1 MSAAPAH
8 LYWATPPAVTAMN
21 YRHAYHAGNFA
32 DVLKHTVLLALIEAL
47 QTKPTPFCYVDTHA
61 GSGSYLLDGFE
72 ARKTSEH
79 KDGITRLHPA
89 EKVPP
94 LLQRWRASIL
104 GGEGNEQGLKHYPGS
119 PLQVA
124 RLLRPGDSAQL
135 CELHTEEAARLRQL
149 FHGNPQVHVHH
160 RDGYEAL
167 KALLPPKEKRGLV
180 LIDPPYEAQEAEY
193 KQIEQALKSALLRWP
208 TGVYAVWYPIKLRS
222 QVQPFLRKLQHS
234 GVKRILRAELLV
246 HPDDSPLRLNGSGM
260 VILNAP
266 WNLDDVLREP
276 LRALSSLLAQERP
289 AEVKLDWLLD
299 EAGSQLNTPSPLPA
313 SRLPRPPGRR

>member
-1 MSAAPAH
+1 
-8 LYWATPPAVTAMN
+8 MN

-32 DVLKHTVLLALIEAL
+32 DVLKHAVLFALIEAM
-47 QTKPTPFCYVDTHA
+47 QAKPAPFCYIDTHA
-61 GSGSYLLDGFE
+61 GSGNYPLDGFE
-72 ARKTSEH
+72 AKKTGEH
-79 KDGITRLHPA
+79 KDGISRLHPA
-89 EKVPP
+89 EKVPA

-104 GGEGNEQGLKHYPGS
+104 GGEGNEQGLKQYPGS

-124 RLLRPGDSAQL
+124 RLLRPDDSAQL
-135 CELHTEEAARLRQL
+135 CELHTEEASRLRDL
-149 FHGNPQVHVHH
+149 FRGNPQVHVHQ

-193 KQIEQALKSALLRWP
+193 KLIEQALKSALLRWP
-208 TGVYAVWYPIKLRS
+208 
-222 QVQPFLRKLQHS
+222 
-234 GVKRILRAELLV
+234 AELLV

-266 WNLDDVLREP
+266 WNLDDSLREP
-276 LRALSSLLAQERP
+276 LRVLASLLSQERP

-299 EAGSQLNTPSPLPA
+299 EAGSQLNVPSPLPA